1 MSLRARIGAAAGIAV
16 ALAVVAVAVSAYAGT
31 RSNLLGQ
38 LDQSLQSLT
47 AQVSPPRSL
56 SPPAQGQP
64 PAHAQPPVQGQPPSG
79 GGSGPAA
86 PGGQGAANQ
95 GGKPGGKPGHD
106 RGAAS
111 SSLRRP
117 GGTALFST
125 TGGGTCPGGVK
136 FDQPGGGFGGP
147 KGYFELVSPN
157 GTACLNRDGT
167 KKIPVDAR
175 ARATAAS
182 GHGQYF
188 TDASIGSTH
197 LRVLVIGVG
206 SSGALEV
213 ALPLGPVNRTL
224 HSELLLLLVIGAAGI
239 VLAAALG
246 ILVARTALTPIA
258 RFTRR
263 TETVAAGADPSQR
276 LEVTG
281 GDELAR
287 LASTFNATLDAL
299 ERSVESQRNLVAD
312 ASHEL
317 RTPISSL
324 RANLQLLRDESR
336 LPQADRE
343 ALREDMISEL
353 DELTGLVG
361 DVVELARGGK
371 PTTEL
376 HDVRVDLV
384 AAELIDRTGRRAPGL
399 TLHASLEPTLV
410 RGEGDRIGRAIA
422 NLFDNARKWS
432 SADGVIDV
440 ELHGGTLT
448 VRDHGPG
455 FNEHEL
461 PYVFDRFHRARD
473 ARGKPGSGLG
483 LAIVRQ
489 AAEAH
494 GGSAEAAN
502 AVGGGAELR
511 VSFGPTLALDD
522 EPEPEPEPEPASD
535 FSQARSDKR

>member
-1 MSLRARIGAAAGIAV
+1 V
-16 ALAVVAVAVSAYAGT
+16 
-31 RSNLLGQ
+31 
-38 LDQSLQSLT
+38 
-47 AQVSPPRSL
+47 
-56 SPPAQGQP
+56 
-64 PAHAQPPVQGQPPSG
+64 G
-79 GGSGPAA
+79 GGPTSTSPASTASLFPPTGSSNCDQGFALNQSGAGL
-86 PGGQGAANQ
+86 GGA
-95 GGKPGGKPGHD
+95 
-106 RGAAS
+106 
-111 SSLRRP
+111 
-117 GGTALFST
+117 
-125 TGGGTCPGGVK
+125 
-136 FDQPGGGFGGP
+136 
-147 KGYFELVSPN
+147 KGYFELVMRS
-157 GTACLNRDGT
+157 GAVCLARGETAE
-167 KKIPVDAR
+167 IPVDAR
-175 ARATAAS
+175 IKSTAQS
-182 GHGQYF
+182 GRGQYAID
-188 TDASIGSTH
+188 THIGATQE
-197 LRVLVIGVG
+197 RALVTGVG
-206 SSGALEV
+206 SYGTLLV
-213 ALPLGPVNRTL
+213 AEPLTGVDKTL
-224 HSELLLLLVIGAAGI
+224 HNQLLLLLVIGAAGI

-258 RFTRR
+258 RFTQR
-263 TETVAAGADPSQR
+263 TEAVAAGADPSQR

-281 GDELAR
+281 RDELAR
-287 LASTFNATLDAL
+287 LASTFNTTLDAL

-317 RTPISSL
+317 RTPIASL
-324 RANLQLLRDESR
+324 RANLQLLREESR
-336 LPQADRE
+336 LSQDDRD